1 VTALAL
7 FTFALAVWIIR
18 RHDVTWTEPMTLTSP
33 PARRARLRLAA
44 AVTAAA
50 TVSLIATSTPSFAS
64 TGAGIHVRG
73 SGVRSASSPGDVP
86 FTFSFNAIATPA
98 HSDGVDGAFSGSF
111 PHDAPFP
118 APGNFATF
126 HGAVTCLKVSGDMA
140 TIGGVLTSGYGYDDT
155 YTQGQR
161 DLTGDW
167 FITTVQD
174 PTSGS
179 PDTMGYIDWGDRGY
193 FAGQGFSSFA
203 SLCDNPTA
211 DLGTSQF
218 PLSSGEIK
226 ISD

>member
-1 VTALAL
+1 
-7 FTFALAVWIIR
+7 
-18 RHDVTWTEPMTLTSP
+18 MTRTSP
-33 PARRARLRLAA
+33 PARRAQIWLAA
-44 AVTAAA
+44 AITAAA
-50 TVSLIATSTPSFAS
+50 PLGLIGMSAPSFAS
-64 TGAGIHVRG
+64 TGAGTHVRG
-73 SGVRSASSPGDVP
+73 SGVRSASSAGDVP
-86 FTFSFNAIATPA
+86 FTFSFNAITTPA
-98 HSDGVDGAFSGSF
+98 SSDGVHGTFSGSF

-126 HGAVTCLKVSGDMA
+126 HGTVTCLKVHGDTA

-174 PTSGS
+174 PASGS

-193 FAGQGFSSFA
+193 FANQGFSSFA
-203 SLCDNPTA
+203 SLCDNPAADIGTA
-211 DLGTSQF
+211 QF
-218 PLSSGEIK
+218 PLSSGDVK

>member
-1 VTALAL
+1 
-7 FTFALAVWIIR
+7 
-18 RHDVTWTEPMTLTSP
+18 MTRAST
-33 PARRARLRLAA
+33 PARRAQFRLAVA
-44 AVTAAA
+44 ITAAA
-50 TVSLIATSTPSFAS
+50 ALSLLGTSAASFAS
-64 TGAGIHVRG
+64 TGAATHVRG
-73 SGVRSASSPGDVP
+73 AGVRSPDAAGDVP

-98 HSDGVDGAFSGSF
+98 PSDGIYGTFSGSF

-126 HGAVTCLKVSGDMA
+126 HGAINCLKVSGDQA

-155 YTQGQR
+155 FAQGHR

-174 PTSGS
+174 PASGA

-193 FAGQGFSSFA
+193 FANGGFSSFA
-203 SLCDNPTA
+203 SLCDNPAA
-211 DLGTSQF
+211 DLGTNQF
-218 PLSSGEIK
+218 LLSSGDIQ